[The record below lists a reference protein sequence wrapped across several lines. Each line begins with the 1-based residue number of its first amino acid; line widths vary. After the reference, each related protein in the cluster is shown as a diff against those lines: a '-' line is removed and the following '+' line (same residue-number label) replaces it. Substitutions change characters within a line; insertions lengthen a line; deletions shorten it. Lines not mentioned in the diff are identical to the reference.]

1 MDTFLADEGER
12 PGKYIHEIGQPV
24 GVRRAVEL
32 PNIHHII
39 LVLEYSGLVIVHI
52 QIIGSAKNCY
62 QRRKAGCLT
71 FSIHSIPD
79 GTRQKKN
86 REKPR
91 LILQLKMSVNYWFW
105 VEKRKEWKKERKIE
119 KEKKK
124 KNNKRLKLLMVS
136 RKEKI
141 NRILLLKGLP

>member
-79 GTRQKKN
+79 GTRQKK
-86 REKPR
+86 K
-91 LILQLKMSVNYWFW
+91 
-105 VEKRKEWKKERKIE
+105 
-119 KEKKK
+119 
-124 KNNKRLKLLMVS
+124 
-136 RKEKI
+136 
-141 NRILLLKGLP
+141 